1 MRRRRVFFT
10 PWEAMKLSRAERRA
24 EMARAAIPLLRMASA
39 DAGTVP
45 PTASAAS
52 ERAMTHTTA
61 ALPKSP
67 THCHT
72 TVASTWRMASGTSA
86 KSLLSIMVTRS
97 ESARG
102 RDPASSDSQ
111 S

>member
-1 MRRRRVFFT
+1 
-10 PWEAMKLSRAERRA
+10 
-24 EMARAAIPLLRMASA
+24 MARATIPLLRMVSA

-52 ERAMTHTTA
+52 ARAMTHTTA

-72 TVASTWRMASGTSA
+72 TVASTWRRASGTSA

-102 RDPASSDSQ
+102 RDPASSDSL